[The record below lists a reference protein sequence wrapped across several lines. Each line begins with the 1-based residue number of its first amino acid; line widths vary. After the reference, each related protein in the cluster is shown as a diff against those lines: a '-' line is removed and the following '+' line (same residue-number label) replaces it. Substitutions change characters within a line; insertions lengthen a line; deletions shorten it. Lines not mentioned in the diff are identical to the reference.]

1 MTDELDNDRKRNSKK
16 PSQRNLIG
24 STHINPKKLE
34 VAAFHYLQRFSTSA
48 ENLRRV
54 LMRRVLRSAH
64 HYNTDVGEAT
74 EWVDEV
80 VVKMQERGFVND
92 RVFAE
97 GRVHSLLGR
106 GIPLRGI
113 RLQLRKKGVDD
124 DIIDEVLSSAED
136 DAGDINFV
144 AAIVLA
150 KRRRLGPFSTKPNG
164 LKKREKDIASLA
176 RAGFDIDTA
185 RRIID
190 AKTPG
195 DLEVK

>member
-1 MTDELDNDRKRNSKK
+1 MTDELDNDRERNSNK
-16 PSQRNLIG
+16 PNQRNLIG
-24 STHINPKKLE
+24 STHINPNKLE
-34 VAAFHYLQRFSTSA
+34 ATAFHYLQRFSTSA

-54 LMRRVLRSAH
+54 LMRRVLRSA
-64 HYNTDVGEAT
+64 YRNNTDVGEAT
-74 EWVDEV
+74 EWVNEV
-80 VVKMQERGFVND
+80 VVKMQERGLVND

-106 GIPLRGI
+106 GMPLRGI
-113 RLQLRKKGVDD
+113 RLQLLKKGVDE
-124 DIIDEVLSSAED
+124 DIIDDVLRSAKEE
-136 DAGDINFV
+136 AGDINFV
-144 AAIVLA
+144 AATILA

-164 LKKREKDIASLA
+164 LKNREKDIASLA

-190 AKTPG
+190 AKTPE